1 MNIKIE
7 QIELLGTRILI
18 KPDPVK
24 QTHEIVT
31 AGGLVSATGKQI
43 TNNNGIQS
51 MEDVEPPVGTI
62 VAVGAECKIL
72 KVGDKVL
79 FSPFSGKKL
88 DFMLET
94 YLLMSEPEPVMKINI
109 AK

>member
-7 QIELLGTRILI
+7 QIELLGNRILI

-24 QTHEIVT
+24 AHEIIST
-31 AGGLVSATGKQI
+31 GGLVTATGRKI
-43 TNNNGIQS
+43 ESRDGIQS
-51 MEDVEPPVGTI
+51 FEDIEPPTGVI
-62 VAVGAECKIL
+62 VAIGDECTKR
-72 KVGDKVL
+72 KVGERVM

-94 YLLMSEPEPVMKINI
+94 YLLMSEPEPVLVIKE
-109 AK
+109 K